1 MKRIVWLPLLLLLIS
16 AWLPFHSVNANE
28 SKTNATDDYQVE
40 LNFLSHEAE
49 DTDVLFIKQA
59 TLTVKEDRYTLSISA
74 KNDHI
79 LTHITAMQQGNKM
92 STRLNRAENLVQFDI
107 KDVQQKIELTG
118 TYRLAKEHAQQTFS
132 SELLI
137 EQQSLP
143 AFDQKPTQ
151 SIQAGDDTIHYQ
163 LLLAG
168 KLSEMNDYVNPVIRV
183 IERDHRFYA
192 QLEILHPSKVKGF
205 TVEQQGNLVEPKVV
219 SQTDTRIVQ
228 FEVEDFQKGI
238 GVWMKAEN
246 PVSSHVEEEFLQ
258 IVFNQQQ
265 TAKFLRKEASNSKAV
280 SSLTKRVEQPAK
292 STTAEKPST
301 VTKKDGK
308 LDKSS
313 EEKQPVQTD
322 VPPLLTEEKLEFDRT
337 VDDAKKQ
344 PDQVVAQVASEPEE
358 VAMNEETDQTI
369 PFDVLR
375 IGVLLS
381 LCMLSGILFLRRLTK
396 KNSIISDK

>member
-143 AFDQKPTQ
+143 T
-151 SIQAGDDTIHYQ
+151 H
-163 LLLAG
+163 
-168 KLSEMNDYVNPVIRV
+168 
-183 IERDHRFYA
+183 
-192 QLEILHPSKVKGF
+192 
-205 TVEQQGNLVEPKVV
+205 
-219 SQTDTRIVQ
+219 
-228 FEVEDFQKGI
+228 
-238 GVWMKAEN
+238 
-246 PVSSHVEEEFLQ
+246 
-258 IVFNQQQ
+258 
-265 TAKFLRKEASNSKAV
+265 
-280 SSLTKRVEQPAK
+280 
-292 STTAEKPST
+292 
-301 VTKKDGK
+301 
-308 LDKSS
+308 
-313 EEKQPVQTD
+313 
-322 VPPLLTEEKLEFDRT
+322 
-337 VDDAKKQ
+337 
-344 PDQVVAQVASEPEE
+344 
-358 VAMNEETDQTI
+358 
-369 PFDVLR
+369 
-375 IGVLLS
+375 
-381 LCMLSGILFLRRLTK
+381 
-396 KNSIISDK
+396 

>member
-1 MKRIVWLPLLLLLIS
+1 MPLLLLLIS

-28 SKTNATDDYQVE
+28 SKTNATDVYQVE

-49 DTDVLFIKQA
+49 DTDVLFTKQA

-107 KDVQQKIELTG
+107 KDVQQKIELAG

-143 AFDQKPTQ
+143 AFDQSQPIQ

-168 KLSEMNDYVNPVIRV
+168 KLSAMYDYVNPVIRI
-183 IERDHRFYA
+183 IERDNRFYA

-205 TVEQQGNLVEPKVV
+205 TVEQQGNLVEPKIV

-238 GVWMKAEN
+238 RVWMKAEN

-292 STTAEKPST
+292 STTAEKPSN
-301 VTKKDGK
+301 VTKKDEK

-369 PFDVLR
+369 PFDMLK

-396 KNSIISDK
+396 KNSVISDK